1 MKERKSLHQTFL
13 NEDRK
18 SPSVFLI
25 YDLVAMFTRGFARK
39 GAFYTSERIDKRR
52 ASPLQRSP
60 FNHIPLTDST
70 L

>member
-39 GAFYTSERIDKRR
+39 GAFHTSERID
-52 ASPLQRSP
+52 
-60 FNHIPLTDST
+60 T
-70 L
+70 